1 MDKILAKHII
11 VYALIW
17 DQLVGKPSGI
27 NQVSLSL
34 ATRFFNPCPFQ
45 PWFFQPWP
53 FQPGILYLL
62 YSLTILASMLFSYV
76 TQKISSFCYLAPDL
90 FYGNLI
96 PRWSFIFFFPKSF
109 GILSLNC
116 KSRLFSFFC
125 VSEFNHC
132 KCS

>member
-1 MDKILAKHII
+1 MDKILAKYII

-53 FQPGILYLL
+53 FQPGIFYLF
-62 YSLTILASMLFSYV
+62 YSLSILASIIFFICNP
-76 TQKISSFCYLAPDL
+76 QKISSFCYLAPDL

-96 PRWSFIFFFPKSF
+96 PQWSFIFFPKSF
-109 GILSLNC
+109 GNLSLNC
-116 KSRLFSFFC
+116 KTLLFSFFC
-125 VSEFNHC
+125 VSESNHC